1 MTVRAANI
9 DLVAES
15 PAQFRQDVA
24 ITDVDGKVQRYDAQ
38 FSDGMRTMFNA
49 RYALIMWVRK
59 YRDTGPFLNSWPDW
73 AADITSYCVFDSI
86 NDFDRSTYDENGPT
100 NTEYVGKQPNGPDAD
115 GGGIQGIDG
124 GFIPTVSSP

>member
-49 RYALIMWVRK
+49 RYALTFPI
-59 YRDTGPFLNSWPDW
+59 LLL
-73 AADITSYCVFDSI
+73 
-86 NDFDRSTYDENGPT
+86 
-100 NTEYVGKQPNGPDAD
+100 
-115 GGGIQGIDG
+115 
-124 GFIPTVSSP
+124 